1 VVAAITAAVAMAA
14 VAVALVGSG
23 GSGGGGGGGGTLCF
37 GDTALMKAS
46 KSNFFNLTLNMAV
59 QLVVVNRWP
68 SMKSFHFNFLM
79 EKPHFV

>member
-1 VVAAITAAVAMAA
+1 MVTAITAAVAMAA

-23 GSGGGGGGGGTLCF
+23 GSGGGSGGGDTLCF
-37 GDTALMKAS
+37 GDTALIKAS
-46 KSNFFNLTLNMAV
+46 KSNFFNSTSNMAV

-68 SMKSFHFNFLM
+68 LMKSFHFNFLM